1 MSGAEPDPR
10 PVLPLAGP
18 APGSAGPGRH
28 PARPHRI
35 PARPAG
41 PGYPQAILDL
51 LAAGR
56 DRPVFEHG
64 PRIVGADEM
73 RDLIGRIATGLRD
86 AGIGPGDG
94 VALVLG
100 VTPEAFAATIAA
112 QVVGARVAGVRP
124 GLTPG
129 QLRHILGHRIAAV
142 LVDPSTATPPLR
154 SAAAGLRLLAVGPV
168 DGTPDLTATPAP
180 PSPPV
185 PAGRPDDIARVVYT
199 SGSTGDPKGCLQTYA
214 ALGRAWAPYPDRWPP
229 AVRDLAGNLDRYLV
243 FGSLSSQ
250 VMLEYGILT
259 LAAGGTMVV
268 ADPPRGPEPFFPAAI
283 ARHRATA
290 SVITVPRLAKLVAVQ
305 RNTPADLGSLRAL
318 LVSGSPLDPGR
329 LAEAM
334 AVLGPVIY
342 HGYGQTETG
351 MISMVTPAELSA
363 ALAGRRPTVHG
374 PSTHPPASPAPL
386 GGRPDGPGVTGG
398 PSHDPGG
405 RVGSSDILASVG
417 RPPDA
422 VEVQVRDAD
431 GRPVPVGTA
440 GELFV
445 RTPAQASGYW
455 ADPAETAE
463 VFVDGWVRTRDLA
476 RLDADGYL
484 YLLGRTRDVIIVN
497 ADLRYAGPIE
507 RTLASH
513 PDVAEAY
520 VVAAPDEET
529 GEAVHA
535 FVVPAEGRRPDPAV
549 LRTLVRERLGAASV
563 PRVVTVIGEVPVSPA
578 GKPDKRR
585 LLAGG

>member
-1 MSGAEPDPR
+1 MASAEPDRPPR
-10 PVLPLAGP
+10 AD
-18 APGSAGPGRH
+18 
-28 PARPHRI
+28 RPPRT
-35 PARPAG
+35 RSR
-41 PGYPQAILDL
+41 YPQVVLDL
-51 LAAGR
+51 LTAGR
-56 DRPVFEHG
+56 ERPVDRPVFEHG
-64 PRIVGADEM
+64 DRTVGADEM
-73 RDLIGRIATGLRD
+73 LDLIGRLAAGLRE
-86 AGIGPGDG
+86 AGIGPGAG
-94 VALVLG
+94 LALALG

-112 QVVGARVAGVRP
+112 QVVGARVAGIRP

-129 QLRHILGHRIAAV
+129 QLRHILGQRITAV
-142 LVDPSTATPPLR
+142 LVDPSTATGPLR

-168 DGTPDLTATPAP
+168 AGAPDLTVASAPPAP
-180 PSPPV
+180 PTPV
-185 PAGRPDDIARVVYT
+185 GRPDDVARVIYT

-214 ALGRAWAPYPDRWPP
+214 ALGRAWTPYPDRWPP

-250 VMLEYGILT
+250 VMLEYGVLT

-268 ADPPRGPEPFFPAAI
+268 AEPPRDGEPFFPAAI

-305 RNTPADLGSLRAL
+305 RSDPVDLGTLRAL
-318 LVSGSPLDPGR
+318 LVSGSPLDPAR
-329 LAEAM
+329 LVEAM
-334 AVLGPVIY
+334 AVLGPVVY

-351 MISMVTPAELSA
+351 MISMVTPAELTA
-363 ALAGRRPTVHG
+363 ALAGSPPGGTGR
-374 PSTHPPASPAPL
+374 PPAVLASV
-386 GGRPDGPGVTGG
+386 GRPPDV
-398 PSHDPGG
+398 
-405 RVGSSDILASVG
+405 LASVG

-431 GRPVPVGTA
+431 GRPVPVGA
-440 GELFV
+440 EGELFV

-476 RLDADGYL
+476 RLDPDGYL
-484 YLLGRTRDVIIVN
+484 HLLGRTRDVIIVN
-497 ADLRYAGPIE
+497 ANLQYAGPIE
-507 RTLASH
+507 RALATH

-535 FVVPAEGRRPDPAV
+535 FVVPAPGHRPDPGV
-549 LRTLVRERLGAASV
+549 LRALVRDRLGEASV
-563 PRVVTVIGEVPVSPA
+563 PRLVTVVDEVPVSPA